1 MDRATIERI
10 QISVDVQ
17 RNGTAQRCV
26 RPQDKLAIS
35 ATGTFFV
42 RNTYR
47 CPPARE
53 GREGSSYNTNAVQLT
68 RHFYTR
74 TNAKNG
80 TGDFNERG
88 GQGGRIEIK
97 SIEAGQCEV
106 GCTKVRGNAID
117 QEPRNVWL
125 VDQGFSLIL
134 RGETAKR

>member
-1 MDRATIERI
+1 MYNATG
-10 QISVDVQ
+10 Q
-17 RNGTAQRCV
+17 RNVASGRKINWQFQQRE
-26 RPQDKLAIS
+26 LSSSAIRI
-35 ATGTFFV
+35 AA
-42 RNTYR
+42 
-47 CPPARE
+47 PPARE

-117 QEPRNVWL
+117 QESRNVWL